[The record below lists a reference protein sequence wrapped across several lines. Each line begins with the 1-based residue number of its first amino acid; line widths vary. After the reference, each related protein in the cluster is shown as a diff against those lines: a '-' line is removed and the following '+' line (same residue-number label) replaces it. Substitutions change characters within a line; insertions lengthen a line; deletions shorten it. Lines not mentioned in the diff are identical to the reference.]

1 VMKIDV
7 IELVSVDTCFYIVA
21 SALRC
26 LQHLEI
32 YPYRVILSTNSPSLR
47 YGIPRWCYS
56 REAILTNDARPYRS
70 LSAGVSPA

>member
-1 VMKIDV
+1 M

-21 SALRC
+21 GALRC

-32 YPYRVILSTNSPSLR
+32 YRVLCYILSTNSPSLR
-47 YGIPRWCYS
+47 YGTPRWFYSPSS